1 MVADTRRRTSLA
13 LSHTRSPE
21 TASMSLL
28 RRTYHSETTSPL
40 ASRRRIRQIF
50 RLRQG
55 GLLPPPLWQR
65 SFYRRYATFRP
76 LADSR
81 SSGYIV
87 RDYAHS
93 SRARRTPTAD
103 IWAETRFRDIV
114 FHAELSAALSLGG
127 AIARSFPH
135 SHTPLPPSPSLPFRA
150 RGRGGERADRLST
163 ASACAYT
170 RASGILFFVLIVAW
184 GQIARAT
191 LKRNVYARS
200 SHSPICDRSLSLTR

>member
-81 SSGYIV
+81 SSGYALA
-87 RDYAHS
+87 DYGS
-93 SRARRTPTAD
+93 CSRARRAPTAD
-103 IWAETRFRDIV
+103 ISASSGMLLIV
-114 FHAELSAALSLGG
+114 FHSEPPAALSLCG

-150 RGRGGERADRLST
+150 REREGKKKFQLST
-163 ASACAYT
+163 P
-170 RASGILFFVLIVAW
+170 RHL
-184 GQIARAT
+184 ARFARHDT
-191 LKRNVYARS
+191 LSNVRS
-200 SHSPICDRSLSLTR
+200 SLGVKSAERR